1 MWRPISTMRGKALLC
16 LIVVALLMTPVQAGD
31 VSVMQQEPAEDPK
44 QPNAN
49 NTTMYIW
56 ANGMSAY
63 WTHFNN
69 TDDEGNGDD
78 VNDDGEP
85 DKELRE
91 EKDSGII
98 NIKYRFTMDPSLD
111 KRLQMTE
118 GGEMRGNFNVY
129 YNGDLEDGGGGDCN
143 GDCELLNITVYR
155 GANKVYQHTE
165 QAWPADNWKN
175 VVFSHTLTEEGGNLL
190 WDGTNDNPV
199 IEVTMKVKGNYQE
212 GSFLTLDSGV
222 PAAFG
227 IKLAE
232 DGRLELPIDPVTW
245 EEAFQAGEDGMMDS
259 EDTPGFTLVVASAA
273 IGMAMFINASKDE
286 EPEE

>member
-1 MWRPISTMRGKALLC
+1 MRGKALLC

-69 TDDEGNGDD
+69 
-78 VNDDGEP
+78 NDTESVAEN
-85 DKELRE
+85 ELME
-91 EKDSGII
+91 EKANGVI
-98 NIKYRFTMDPSLD
+98 NIKYRFTMDPTLD

-118 GGEMRGNFNVY
+118 GGEMRGNFQVY
-129 YNGDLEDGGGGDCN
+129 FEGDQTNEDNNGPCQSDC
-143 GDCELLNITVYR
+143 DYLNITVFR
-155 GANKVYQHTE
+155 GANEVYQHTE
-165 QAWPADNWKN
+165 QPWPAGNWKN
-175 VVFSHTLTEEGGNLL
+175 VVFSHTLTEEDGNLL
-190 WDGTNDNPV
+190 WDGTNDNPI
-199 IEVTMKVKGNYQE
+199 IEVTMKVKGDQQT
-212 GSFLTLDSGV
+212 GGV
-222 PAAFG
+222 LGLQQTGEPAAFG

-245 EEAFQAGEDGMMDS
+245 DEAFQAGEDGMMDS

>member
-1 MWRPISTMRGKALLC
+1 MRGKAFLC
-16 LIVVALLMTPVQAGD
+16 LLVVALLMTPVQAGD
-31 VSVMQQEPAEDPK
+31 TTAMQQSTEDPK

-56 ANGMSAY
+56 SNGMASY
-63 WTHFNN
+63 WTHFN
-69 TDDEGNGDD
+69 T
-78 VNDDGEP
+78 NDTESVAEN
-85 DKELRE
+85 ELME
-91 EKDSGII
+91 EKDNGVI

-129 YNGDLEDGGGGDCN
+129 YNGDVENGGGGDCN
-143 GDCELLNITVYR
+143 NDCELLNITIYR
-155 GANKVYQHTE
+155 GANKVFQHTE

-175 VVFSHTLTEEGGNLL
+175 VVFSHTLTEGGGNLL
-190 WDGTNDNPV
+190 WDGTNDNPI

-212 GSFLTLDSGV
+212 GWFGGSGT

-232 DGRLELPIDPVTW
+232 EGRLELPIDESTW
-245 EEAFQAGEDGMMDS
+245 EEAFQAGEDGMMES

-273 IGMAMFINASKDE
+273 IGMAMFVNASKE
-286 EPEE
+286 EESEE

>member
-1 MWRPISTMRGKALLC
+1 MRGKAFLC
-16 LIVVALLMTPVQAGD
+16 LLVVALLMTPVQAGD
-31 VSVMQQEPAEDPK
+31 TTAMQQSTEDPK

-56 ANGMSAY
+56 SNGMASY
-63 WTHFNN
+63 WTHFN
-69 TDDEGNGDD
+69 T
-78 VNDDGEP
+78 NDTESVAEN
-85 DKELRE
+85 ELME
-91 EKDSGII
+91 EKDNGVI

-118 GGEMRGNFNVY
+118 GGEMRGNFNIY
-129 YNGDLEDGGGGDCN
+129 YNGDVENGGGGDCN
-143 GDCELLNITVYR
+143 NDCELLNITIYR

-175 VVFSHTLTEEGGNLL
+175 VVFSHTLTEESGNLL
-190 WDGTNDNPV
+190 WDGTNDNPI

-212 GSFLTLDSGV
+212 GSFPFGSTGV

-232 DGRLELPIDPVTW
+232 EGRLELPIDESSW
-245 EEAFQAGEDGMMDS
+245 EEAFQAGEDGMMES

-273 IGMAMFINASKDE
+273 IGMALFVNASKE
-286 EPEE
+286 EESEA

>member
-1 MWRPISTMRGKALLC
+1 MRGKAFLC
-16 LIVVALLMTPVQAGD
+16 LLVVALLMTPVQAGD
-31 VSVMQQEPAEDPK
+31 VSAMQQQPAEDPK

-69 TDDEGNGDD
+69 NDTEGTGNDCD
-78 VNDDGEP
+78 DDGAP
-85 DKELRE
+85 DNELCE
-91 EKDSGII
+91 EKDTGVIS
-98 NIKYRFTMDPSLD
+98 IKYRFTMDPSLD

-129 YNGDLEDGGGGDCN
+129 YNGDVENGGGGDCN
-143 GDCELLNITVYR
+143 NDCELLNITVYR
-155 GANKVYQHTE
+155 GANKVFQHTE

-175 VVFSHTLTEEGGNLL
+175 IVFSHTLTEEDGNLL
-190 WDGTNDNPV
+190 WDGTNDNPI
-199 IEVTMKVKGNYQE
+199 IEVTMKVKGNYQQ
-212 GSFLTLDSGV
+212 GSFFTPPSGA

-232 DGRLELPIDPVTW
+232 EGKLELPIDQSSW
-245 EEAFQAGEDGMMDS
+245 EEAFQAGEDGMADS

-273 IGMAMFINASKDE
+273 IGMAMFINASKNEDE
-286 EPEE
+286 ESEA

>member
-1 MWRPISTMRGKALLC
+1 MRGKAFLC
-16 LIVVALLMTPVQAGD
+16 LLVVALLMTPVQAGD
-31 VSVMQQEPAEDPK
+31 VSAMQQQPAEDPK

-69 TDDEGNGDD
+69 NDTESVAENELMEDKDNG
-78 VNDDGEP
+78 VI
-85 DKELRE
+85 
-91 EKDSGII
+91 S
-98 NIKYRFTMDPSLD
+98 IKYRFTMDPSLD

-118 GGEMRGNFNVY
+118 GGEMRGNFQVY
-129 YNGDLEDGGGGDCN
+129 FEGDQTNGDNNGPCQSDC
-143 GDCELLNITVYR
+143 DFLNITVYR

-165 QAWPADNWKN
+165 QAWPADNWKSI
-175 VVFSHTLTEEGGNLL
+175 VFSHTLTEEDGNLL
-190 WDGTNDNPV
+190 WDGTNDNPI
-199 IEVTMKVKGNYQE
+199 IEVTMKVKGDYQQ
-212 GSFLTLDSGV
+212 GGLFTLDSGT

-227 IKLAE
+227 IKLGEEA
-232 DGRLELPIDPVTW
+232 RLELPIDASSW
-245 EEAFQAGEDGMMDS
+245 EEAFQAGEDGMADS

-286 EPEE
+286 EPEA

>member
-69 TDDEGNGDD
+69 
-78 VNDDGEP
+78 NDSESVAEN
-85 DKELRE
+85 ELME
-91 EKDSGII
+91 EKANGVI
-98 NIKYRFTMDPSLD
+98 NIKYRFTMDPTLD

-118 GGEMRGNFNVY
+118 GGEMRGNFQVY
-129 YNGDLEDGGGGDCN
+129 FEGDQTNDDNNGPCQSDC
-143 GDCELLNITVYR
+143 DFLNITVYR

-165 QAWPADNWKN
+165 QPWPAGNWKN
-175 VVFSHTLTEEGGNLL
+175 VVFSHTLTEEDGNLL
-190 WDGTNDNPV
+190 WDGTNDNPI
-199 IEVTMKVKGNYQE
+199 IEVTMKVKGDYQE
-212 GSFLTLDSGV
+212 SNVIFSNGNA
-222 PAAFG
+222 AAFG

-232 DGRLELPIDPVTW
+232 DGRLELPIDPTTW

-286 EPEE
+286 ESEA

>member
-1 MWRPISTMRGKALLC
+1 MRGKAFLC
-16 LIVVALLMTPVQAGD
+16 LLVVALLMTPVQAGD
-31 VSVMQQEPAEDPK
+31 VSAMQQQPAEDPK

-69 TDDEGNGDD
+69 
-78 VNDDGEP
+78 NDTESVAEN
-85 DKELRE
+85 ELME
-91 EKDSGII
+91 EKENGVIS
-98 NIKYRFTMDPSLD
+98 IKYRFTMDPSLD

-129 YNGDLEDGGGGDCN
+129 YNGDQTNGDNN
-143 GDCELLNITVYR
+143 GPCQSDCELLNITVYR

-165 QAWPADNWKN
+165 QAWPADNWKSI
-175 VVFSHTLTEEGGNLL
+175 VFSHTLTEEDGNLL
-190 WDGTNDNPV
+190 WDGTNDNPI
-199 IEVTMKVKGNYQE
+199 IEVTMKVKGDYQQ
-212 GSFLTLDSGV
+212 GGLFTLDSGT

-227 IKLAE
+227 IKLGEEA
-232 DGRLELPIDPVTW
+232 RLELPIDPSSW
-245 EEAFQAGEDGMMDS
+245 EEAFQAGEDGMADS

-286 EPEE
+286 EPEA

>member
-1 MWRPISTMRGKALLC
+1 MRGKALLC

-49 NTTMYIW
+49 NTTMYLW

-69 TDDEGNGDD
+69 NDTESVAENELMEDKDNG
-78 VNDDGEP
+78 V
-85 DKELRE
+85 
-91 EKDSGII
+91 IT
-98 NIKYRFTMDPSLD
+98 IKYRFTMDPSLD

-118 GGEMRGNFNVY
+118 GGEMRGNFQVY
-129 YNGDLEDGGGGDCN
+129 FEGDQTNGDNNGPCQSDC
-143 GDCELLNITVYR
+143 DFLNITVFR
-155 GANKVYQHTE
+155 GANEVYQHTE
-165 QAWPADNWKN
+165 QPWPAGNWKN
-175 VVFSHTLTEEGGNLL
+175 IVFSHTLTEEGGNLL
-190 WDGTNDNPV
+190 WDGTNDNPI
-199 IEVTMKVKGNYQE
+199 IEVTMKVKGDRTAGPFPGTVQ
-212 GSFLTLDSGV
+212 GD
-222 PAAFG
+222 PAVFG
-227 IKLAE
+227 IKLGEEAQ
-232 DGRLELPIDPVTW
+232 LELPIDPVTW

-286 EPEE
+286 ESEE

>member
-69 TDDEGNGDD
+69 NDTESVAENELMEQKDNG
-78 VNDDGEP
+78 V
-85 DKELRE
+85 
-91 EKDSGII
+91 I
-98 NIKYRFTMDPSLD
+98 NIKYRFTMDPTLD

-118 GGEMRGNFNVY
+118 GGEMRGNFQVY
-129 YNGDLEDGGGGDCN
+129 FEGDQTNDDNNGPCQSDC
-143 GDCELLNITVYR
+143 DFLNITVYR

-165 QAWPADNWKN
+165 QPWPAGNWKN
-175 VVFSHTLTEEGGNLL
+175 VVFSHTLTEEDGNLL
-190 WDGTNDNPV
+190 WDGTNDNPI
-199 IEVTMKVKGNYQE
+199 IEVTMKVKGDYQE
-212 GSFLTLDSGV
+212 SNVIFSNGN

-232 DGRLELPIDPVTW
+232 DGRLELPIDPTTW

-286 EPEE
+286 ESEE

>member
-1 MWRPISTMRGKALLC
+1 MRGKAFLC
-16 LIVVALLMTPVQAGD
+16 LLVVALLMTPVQAGD
-31 VSVMQQEPAEDPK
+31 VSAMQQQPAEDPK

-69 TDDEGNGDD
+69 
-78 VNDDGEP
+78 NDTESVAEN
-85 DKELRE
+85 ELME
-91 EKDSGII
+91 EKENGVIS
-98 NIKYRFTMDPSLD
+98 IKYRFTMDPSLD

-129 YNGDLEDGGGGDCN
+129 YNGDQTNGDNN
-143 GDCELLNITVYR
+143 GPCQSDCELLNITVYR

-165 QAWPADNWKN
+165 QAWPADNWKSI
-175 VVFSHTLTEEGGNLL
+175 VFSHTLTEEDGNLL
-190 WDGTNDNPV
+190 WDGTNDNPI
-199 IEVTMKVKGNYQE
+199 IEVTMKVKGDQQT
-212 GSFLTLDSGV
+212 GGV
-222 PAAFG
+222 LGLQQTGEPAAFG
-227 IKLAE
+227 IKLGEEA
-232 DGRLELPIDPVTW
+232 RLELPVDPSTW
-245 EEAFQAGEDGMMDS
+245 EEAFQAGEDGMADS

-286 EPEE
+286 EPEA

>member
-1 MWRPISTMRGKALLC
+1 MSTMRVKAFLC
-16 LIVVALLMTPVQAGD
+16 FLVIALLMTPVQAGD

-49 NTTMYIW
+49 NTTMYLW

-69 TDDEGNGDD
+69 
-78 VNDDGEP
+78 NDSESVAEN
-85 DKELRE
+85 ELME
-91 EKDSGII
+91 EKDSGVI

-129 YNGDLEDGGGGDCN
+129 YNGDVENGGNGDCN
-143 GDCELLNITVYR
+143 NDCELLNITVYR

-165 QAWPADNWKN
+165 QAWPADNWKS
-175 VVFSHTLTEEGGNLL
+175 VVFSHTLTEEDGNLL
-190 WDGTNDNPV
+190 WDGTNDNPI

-212 GSFLTLDSGV
+212 SWFSANGE

-227 IKLAE
+227 IKLGEEA
-232 DGRLELPIDPVTW
+232 RLELPVDESTW
-245 EEAFQAGEDGMMDS
+245 DEAFQAGEDGMMDDS
-259 EDTPGFTLVVASAA
+259 EDAPGFSLVVASAA

-286 EPEE
+286 ESDE

>member
-1 MWRPISTMRGKALLC
+1 MRGKAFLC
-16 LIVVALLMTPVQAGD
+16 LLVVALLMTPVQAGD
-31 VSVMQQEPAEDPK
+31 VSAMQQQPAEDPK

-56 ANGMSAY
+56 SNGMASY
-63 WTHFNN
+63 WTHFN
-69 TDDEGNGDD
+69 T
-78 VNDDGEP
+78 NDTESVAEN
-85 DKELRE
+85 ELME
-91 EKDSGII
+91 EKDQGVI

-129 YNGDLEDGGGGDCN
+129 YNGDVENGGGGDCN
-143 GDCELLNITVYR
+143 NDCELLNITVYR
-155 GANKVYQHTE
+155 GANKVFQHTE

-175 VVFSHTLTEEGGNLL
+175 IVFSHTLTEGGGNLL
-190 WDGTNDNPV
+190 WDGTNDNPI
-199 IEVTMKVKGNYQE
+199 IEVTMKVKGNYQQ
-212 GSFLTLDSGV
+212 GLFTSQGT

-232 DGRLELPIDPVTW
+232 EGRLELPIDPATW
-245 EEAFQAGEDGMMDS
+245 EEAFQAGEDEMPMS

-273 IGMAMFINASKDE
+273 IGMAMFVNASKE
-286 EPEE
+286 EESEE

>member
-1 MWRPISTMRGKALLC
+1 
-16 LIVVALLMTPVQAGD
+16 MTPVQAGD
-31 VSVMQQEPAEDPK
+31 VSAMQQQPAEDPK

-56 ANGMSAY
+56 SNGMSAY

-69 TDDEGNGDD
+69 NDTEGSGNDCD
-78 VNDDGEP
+78 DDGAP
-85 DKELRE
+85 DNELCE
-91 EKDSGII
+91 EKDSGVIS
-98 NIKYRFTMDPSLD
+98 IKYRFTMDPSLD

-129 YNGDLEDGGGGDCN
+129 YNGDVENGGGGDCN
-143 GDCELLNITVYR
+143 NDCELLNITVYR

-175 VVFSHTLTEEGGNLL
+175 IVFSHALTEEGGNLL
-190 WDGTNDNPV
+190 WDGTNDNPI
-199 IEVTMKVKGNYQE
+199 IEVTMKVKGNYQQ
-212 GSFLTLDSGV
+212 GGLFTLDSGV

-232 DGRLELPIDPVTW
+232 EGKLELPIDASSW
-245 EEAFQAGEDGMMDS
+245 EEAFQAGEDGMMES

-286 EPEE
+286 EPED

>member
-1 MWRPISTMRGKALLC
+1 MRGKAFLC

-49 NTTMYIW
+49 NTTMYLW

-69 TDDEGNGDD
+69 
-78 VNDDGEP
+78 NDTESVAEN
-85 DKELRE
+85 ELME
-91 EKDSGII
+91 EKDSGVI
-98 NIKYRFTMDPSLD
+98 NIKWRFTMDPSLD

-129 YNGDLEDGGGGDCN
+129 YNGDVENGGGGDCN
-143 GDCELLNITVYR
+143 NDCELLNITVYR

-175 VVFSHTLTEEGGNLL
+175 IVFSHTLTEEDGNLL
-190 WDGTNDNPV
+190 WDGTNDNPI
-199 IEVTMKVKGNYQE
+199 IEVTMKVKGNYQQ
-212 GSFLTLDSGV
+212 GGLFTLDSGT

-227 IKLAE
+227 IKLGEEAK
-232 DGRLELPIDPVTW
+232 LELPIDPATW
-245 EEAFQAGEDGMMDS
+245 EDAFQAGEDGMMDS
-259 EDTPGFTLVVASAA
+259 EDSPGFSLVVASAA

-286 EPEE
+286 EFEE